1 MSLCVLT
8 AGKTLTLA
16 VSLFTLSWTHSVEK
30 TGWQEDWQV
39 TEQGLQLLQARVKGS
54 GAGME
59 PGDDAVLKDGWWVW
73 QPDLPAQAELL
84 LAASGATGAGW
95 RLCHSGGCME
105 LAAEA
110 GQPVRL
116 EVCK

>member
-1 MSLCVLT
+1 MSLCVVT

-39 TEQGLQLLQARVKGS
+39 SKAGLQLLQARVKGS

-59 PGDDAVLKDGWWVW
+59 PGD
-73 QPDLPAQAELL
+73 
-84 LAASGATGAGW
+84 
-95 RLCHSGGCME
+95 
-105 LAAEA
+105 
-110 GQPVRL
+110 
-116 EVCK
+116 